1 MLIMSQMFNI
11 KKYSIYIYI
20 MHIDDLIVMAH
31 NYFYTNN
38 DDKYDILEI
47 NEDNINDIE
56 DIKSTKKNNIDLINQ
71 LFNTEVKYLGRF

>member
-1 MLIMSQMFNI
+1 
-11 KKYSIYIYI
+11 